1 MKHGANAIRLTVKI
15 LQELKEL
22 GFRFVLIKG
31 YSLNRR
37 SDYIELNHF
46 ILVPV
51 NQLPEDPAQKEIY
64 EPIESEIL
72 LEWASSSEGIKAFVE
87 RDPKALSFL

>member
-1 MKHGANAIRLTVKI
+1 MKNDGSAIRLTLQG
-15 LQELKEL
+15 LQELKDL

-31 YSLNRR
+31 YTLDRR

-51 NQLPEDPAQKEIY
+51 KQLPEDPAQKEIY

-72 LEWASSSEGIKAFVE
+72 LDWASSPDGIKAFIE
-87 RDPKALSFL
+87 RGPKTAKS